1 MASERRSERV
11 EQRRRRKIPLAC
23 EPCRE
28 RKSRCD
34 GAKPICSTCQRRSL
48 SLHHCVYT
56 LENART
62 ASNEAYIKVLHDR
75 IRRLEKTCTAHGL
88 PIPPLDSTEE
98 AEDASGP
105 PPVTLSPSPLHPG
118 KRPSETSI
126 PVPRPAHGLRD
137 HDSPPNLRLQ
147 VTVTSPNPDH
157 ERLEATESTAGVTA
171 MGTVATE
178 HDVSQAFEAANEF
191 YGSSSAASFMKEAY
205 TSVKPQRPRHQEAN
219 PANVPA
225 FSVNFARTGPR
236 GRAQFAQA
244 DKFALPPRH
253 LADHLL
259 SRFWERVYWLYP
271 LFDKATFLRAY
282 ESLWR
287 PSHEQPAEPSL
298 PGLGLG
304 SSPGADAGTIVF
316 HCALNTM
323 FALGAQF
330 SDLSLGD
337 KASAIETFFNRGKA
351 FVGLD
356 FIDMHN
362 VGVVQSLL
370 LMALFLQSTPFPS
383 RCWNAVGLACRVAQG
398 LGLHTDTDRTS
409 RPPLETEIRRRT
421 WHGCVILDIMTYGR
435 PTMTAHL
442 PDLPLP
448 STVEFGEATLETPR
462 QHRAGPQDDG
472 VPSKMCFYVEHI
484 RQCRI
489 LGEILSNVYQPSAGG
504 TGSGP
509 PWWFDQKSRGMDA
522 ISDLDAKLSR
532 YERELPPIMSW
543 TSPCDISGLD
553 KDRQLVITAQRTVL
567 RGSFLYLRLMLHRP
581 ILTQLCANN
590 TEPSPGTGTGT
601 GTEPSSPARQGAAV
615 PATAGQELFTS
626 FAAGCARI
634 CLGAAMDLIELVHST
649 YLTNTTGGWW
659 WDGLYAFTA
668 GLAVI
673 VGYLSPPLLASV
685 DRQRLERS
693 WMLCQ
698 GILAHLTSFSIS
710 AQRSLRLLQKVHA
723 DVMSRSS
730 AASDKDQDPPPP
742 LRPPTMS
749 ANNHDTATTAHADAA
764 AGSGQQGP
772 ATQAEEA
779 PLDLGSSFQFQLPAG
794 TDMFGAGLVF
804 NWDQSL
810 DMIPGGLGMD
820 IYQY

>member
-1 MASERRSERV
+1 MATERRSERV

-48 SLHHCVYT
+48 SLHHCIYT

-75 IRRLEKTCTAHGL
+75 IRRLEKTCTEHGV
-88 PIPPLDSTEE
+88 PIPPLDSTE

-105 PPVTLSPSPLHPG
+105 PTLSPTPLHPG
-118 KRPSETSI
+118 KRQSEPSLPI
-126 PVPRPAHGLRD
+126 PSPVQGLRD
-137 HDSPPNLRLQ
+137 HASPPNLRLQ
-147 VTVTSPNPDH
+147 VTVTSPDH
-157 ERLEATESTAGVTA
+157 ERLDATESTASVTA
-171 MGTVATE
+171 MGTVTTE
-178 HDVSQAFEAANEF
+178 HDVSQAFETANEF

-205 TSVKPQRPRHQEAN
+205 TSVKPHRPGHHEN
-219 PANVPA
+219 YSTNVPA
-225 FSVNFARTGPR
+225 FSVNLSRSDLPET
-236 GRAQFAQA
+236 AQFAQA
-244 DKFALPPRH
+244 DKFALPPRN

-271 LFDKATFLRAY
+271 FFDKATFLRAY

-287 PSHEQPAEPSL
+287 PSHEQSTERSL
-298 PGLGLG
+298 PGIGLG

-316 HCALNTM
+316 HCALNTI

-330 SDLSLGD
+330 SDLSLKD
-337 KASAIETFFNRGKA
+337 KASAIETFFNRAKA

-370 LMALFLQSTPFPS
+370 LMALLLQSTPFPS

-398 LGLHTDTDRTS
+398 LGLHTETERTT

-448 STVEFGEATLETPR
+448 STVEFGETLGSPQSQAATQE
-462 QHRAGPQDDG
+462 G
-472 VPSKMCFYVEHI
+472 PSKMCFYVEYI

-504 TGSGP
+504 TASGP
-509 PWWFDQKSRGMDA
+509 PSWFDQKSRGMDA
-522 ISDLDAKLSR
+522 ILELDAKLSR
-532 YERELPPIMSW
+532 YETELPPIMSW
-543 TSPCDISGLD
+543 TSPCDISYLD
-553 KDRQLVITAQRTVL
+553 KDRQLVITTQRTVL

-581 ILTQLCANN
+581 ILTQLCAN
-590 TEPSPGTGTGT
+590 TESNPA
-601 GTEPSSPARQGAAV
+601 TEPSSPTRQGTT
-615 PATAGQELFTS
+615 TAGQELFTS
-626 FAAGCARI
+626 FAAGCAKI
-634 CLGAAMDLIELVHST
+634 CLGAAIDLIELVHST

-673 VGYLSPPLLASV
+673 VGYLSPPLLASLP
-685 DRQRLERS
+685 DTHRLERS

-698 GILAHLTSFSIS
+698 GILAHFTSFSIS

-723 DVMSRSS
+723 DVMTRSS
-730 AASDKDQDPPPP
+730 GTMDKDQDPP
-742 LRPPTMS
+742 LRPPTKPM
-749 ANNHDTATTAHADAA
+749 TAAHGET
-764 AGSGQQGP
+764 AGSGG
-772 ATQAEEA
+772 QAPMMQADEV
-779 PLDLGSSFQFQLPAG
+779 PLDLGSGFQLQMPAG
-794 TDMFGAGLVF
+794 TDMHGAGLAF

-810 DMIPGGLGMD
+810 DMIPGGLGWVFTSD
-820 IYQY
+820 LG

>member
-48 SLHHCVYT
+48 SLHQCIYT

-62 ASNEAYIKVLHDR
+62 ASNEAYIKILHDR

-88 PIPPLDSTEE
+88 PIPPLDST
-98 AEDASGP
+98 DAGDEPGQP
-105 PPVTLSPSPLHPG
+105 PPPPPPPPAALSPSPVHPG
-118 KRPSETSI
+118 KRPGEAGM
-126 PVPRPAHGLRD
+126 PVPSPGRGLRD
-137 HDSPPNLRLQ
+137 HGSPANLRLQ
-147 VTVTSPNPDH
+147 VTVTPSPER
-157 ERLEATESTAGVTA
+157 ERLEATESTASVTA
-171 MGTVATE
+171 MGTVTAE

-205 TSVKPQRPRHQEAN
+205 TSVKPHRPRHQETTAS
-219 PANVPA
+219 PASVPA
-225 FSVNFARTGPR
+225 FSVSFARSDPPE
-236 GRAQFAQA
+236 RAQFAQA
-244 DKFALPPRH
+244 DKFVLPPRQ

-271 LFDKATFLRAY
+271 FFDKATFLREY

-287 PSHEQPAEPSL
+287 PAHEQPADRSL

-330 SDLSLGD
+330 SDLSLKD
-337 KASAIETFFNRGKA
+337 KASAIETFFHRGKA

-356 FIDMHN
+356 FIEMHN
-362 VGVVQSLL
+362 VGVVQALL

-398 LGLHTDTDRTS
+398 LGLHTDSDRTS

-421 WHGCVILDIMTYGR
+421 WHGCVILDMIVSMTYGR

-448 STVEFGEATLETPR
+448 STVELGEAAEQEVP
-462 QHRAGPQDDG
+462 DS
-472 VPSKMCFYVEHI
+472 VPSKMSFFIEHI

-504 TGSGP
+504 TAGGGAPSS
-509 PWWFDQKSRGMDA
+509 WFDQRARGMDA
-522 ISDLDAKLSR
+522 ILELDAKLSR
-532 YERELPPIMSW
+532 YERELPAIMSW
-543 TSPCDISGLD
+543 ISPCDIGGLD
-553 KDRQLVITAQRTVL
+553 KDRQLVITVQRTVL

-581 ILTQLCANN
+581 ILTQLCANS
-590 TEPSPGTGTGT
+590 TEASPSTGTGPGTGT
-601 GTEPSSPARQGAAV
+601 GTEPSSPGRQGGGAAPAAASV
-615 PATAGQELFTS
+615 AATAGQELFTS

-634 CLGAAMDLIELVHST
+634 CLGAAMDLIELVHGT
-649 YLTNTTGGWW
+649 YLTNTSGGWW

-673 VGYLSPPLLASV
+673 
-685 DRQRLERS
+685 R
-693 WMLCQ
+693 
-698 GILAHLTSFSIS
+698 ILAHLTSFSIS
-710 AQRSLRLLQKVHA
+710 AQRSLKLLQKVHA
-723 DVMSRSS
+723 DVMARSS
-730 AASDKDQDPPPP
+730 AAASDKDHDPPP
-742 LRPPTMS
+742 LRPPALSVHTNHG
-749 ANNHDTATTAHADAA
+749 NNHNNYNTNSTTIITATTAHADA
-764 AGSGQQGP
+764 GQQGL
-772 ATQAEEA
+772 AGQAEDA

-820 IYQY
+820 F